1 MRSYFSRSLLTSL
14 VKGGV
19 LFLTAIGVV
28 LAARFFEI
36 ESIQDPAWIET
47 HLRQGPQG
55 VLAFVAIAAVCS
67 AMGFPRQA
75 LAFLGGY
82 AFGAASGLAW
92 TSLALTM
99 GCACG
104 FYYSRLL
111 GRTLVQKRLSGRIK
125 TIDAFLCRS
134 PFLMALTIRLFPLG
148 NNALTNMAAG
158 VSSIPAPSFVAGSA
172 IGYLP
177 QTLVFTLLGSGV
189 QIGAELRIL
198 VSALLFAGT
207 SFIGLR
213 LFRRFKTERT
223 DGTAPKDAPPFP

>member
-19 LFLTAIGVV
+19 LFLTAIAVAA
-28 LAARFFEI
+28 AARFFEVDSFQDPVWI
-36 ESIQDPAWIET
+36 ES

-55 VLAFVAIAAVCS
+55 VAAFVAIAAVCS
-67 AMGFPRQA
+67 ALGFPRQA

-82 AFGAASGLAW
+82 AFGAAAGLAW
-92 TSLALTM
+92 TSLALAL

-104 FYYSRLL
+104 FHYSRFL
-111 GRTLVQKRLSGRIK
+111 GRTLIQKRLGGRIK
-125 TIDAFLCRS
+125 TIDSFLCRS
-134 PFLMALTIRLFPLG
+134 PFLMAVTIRLFPLG

-158 VSSIPAPSFVAGSA
+158 VSSIPALPFVAGSA

-177 QTLVFTLLGSGV
+177 QTLVFVLLGSGV
-189 QIGAELRIL
+189 QVGAELRIF

-213 LFRRFKTERT
+213 LFQRFKAERE
-223 DGTAPKDAPPFP
+223 DGAGRRGAPPSP